1 MKVILLAGYGKMISA
16 ILAVMLAVAVSV
28 GLFFAVWWLIGKL

>member
-16 ILAVMLAVAVSV
+16 ILAVILAVAVCA
-28 GLFFAVWWLIGKL
+28 GLFFAVWRLIGKL